1 MHKSIK
7 DLLTKDNQLRSD
19 AIDILK
25 DLEIPD
31 DRIPLERQKNEILK
45 TISLIDSGI
54 TKNEAIAT
62 VKQSQRS
69 DLAVSASTEI
79 VSPENN
85 VDQSI
90 LNVAISGL
98 QQRTQQG
105 LLETISQVME
115 TVPPSIAGSV
125 QRSLC
130 DSLEEPAFVADTNAK
145 IKAMLAEKYGL

>member
-7 DLLTKDNQLRSD
+7 DLLTKDNQLRPD
-19 AIDILK
+19 AEDILK
-25 DLEIPD
+25 SLSISPD
-31 DRIPLERQKNEILK
+31 KSPIDRQRNAIAQTLAL
-45 TISLIDSGI
+45 LDSGVP
-54 TKNEAIAT
+54 NAEAYAQ
-62 VKQSQRS
+62 VLSDQRS
-69 DLAVSASTEI
+69 ALAVSAPSEI